1 MVEIVMLQRNFFMI
15 KKTQR
20 PRPKRFECLSCPKN
34 ANEEEKKL
42 ELSDFVQL
50 LCSDSRDYQSS
61 SGMQT
66 MKLPC
71 LIETLMQILLKVDL
85 RS

>member
-1 MVEIVMLQRNFFMI
+1 MMKILRDKEDE
-15 KKTQR
+15 
-20 PRPKRFECLSCPKN
+20 KRFENRFCP
-34 ANEEEKKL
+34 EECRIEKL

-71 LIETLMQILLKVDL
+71 LIDFNADFAK
-85 RS
+85 